1 MQKIVILII
10 LAIFLVSGSAL
21 TLQFKKQF
29 SRSSNGTQ
37 PNIAMA
43 PEAEPSSTAESV
55 QQEKIA
61 PTPSS
66 KVKPTTRPTLQP
78 TKTQS
83 ANLQQYVYPGSTI
96 TNQTQTSLS
105 LVSSDDTMQI
115 VQWYKKALA
124 REDAQINN
132 TVVNTVNGNTT
143 ATLTVSTNGQNMY
156 VTITH
161 SDSTT
166 SIRLEQK

>member
-1 MQKIVILII
+1 M
-10 LAIFLVSGSAL
+10 

-29 SRSSNGTQ
+29 FESPNDAQ
-37 PNIAMA
+37 PNIALI
-43 PEAEPSSTAESV
+43 PEAEPSLTTESV

-61 PTPSS
+61 PTPSL

-78 TKTQS
+78 TKAQGT
-83 ANLQQYVYPGSTI
+83 NLQRYVYPGSTI
-96 TNQTQTSLS
+96 VNQTQTSMS
-105 LVSSDDTMQI
+105 LVSSDDTVQI
-115 VQWYKKALA
+115 VDWYKETMK
-124 REDAQINN
+124 RENAQIKN

-143 ATLTVSTNGQNMY
+143 ATLTVSTSSQNMY

-161 SDSTT
+161 SNAAT